1 MLEQAYNLIEKG
13 LHPLKISDG
22 FDKACDVCTA
32 HLDKISE
39 TIDVQCQDHEFL
51 IQAAMT
57 ALGSKVVSKNKR
69 DLAKIA
75 VQACL
80 AVTDFER
87 KDVNLELIKITG
99 KAGGSIEDT
108 KLIDGILIDK
118 DISHPQ
124 MRKDITDAKI
134 CILTCPFE
142 PPKPKTKHT
151 VSINSAEAYKKMYQL
166 EQQYFVD
173 MVRLCKESGA
183 SIVLCQWGFDDEGNH
198 LLL

>member
-1 MLEQAYNLIEKG
+1 M
-13 LHPLKISDG
+13 KISDG

-32 HLDKISE
+32 HLETICE
-39 TIDVQCQDHEFL
+39 TIDVQCQDHEYL

-118 DISHPQ
+118 DISHP
-124 MRKDITDAKI
+124 
-134 CILTCPFE
+134 
-142 PPKPKTKHT
+142 
-151 VSINSAEAYKKMYQL
+151 
-166 EQQYFVD
+166 
-173 MVRLCKESGA
+173 
-183 SIVLCQWGFDDEGNH
+183 
-198 LLL
+198 